1 MRCDVLPLADDVRVL
16 VIDAG
21 FSTLPPSCAVAPVPE
36 VEWDCVREMVDETNA
51 TVILVCGAL
60 GSVDQG
66 HDVTLSV
73 LLVINQKKVTKHIN
87 GK

>member
-1 MRCDVLPLADDVRVL
+1 MA
-16 VIDAG
+16 
-21 FSTLPPSCAVAPVPE
+21 TVPE
-36 VEWDCVREMVDETNA
+36 VKWESVREMVDETNA

-73 LLVINQKKVTKHIN
+73 LLVIIPASTPNIF
-87 GK
+87 